1 MCYSIP
7 STMQRDHYE
16 VLGVRRDAS
25 PEEIKSAFKK
35 LAAQWHPDRN
45 QGDPSAHD
53 RFKELNLAYQV
64 LSDDNRRTLYDR
76 LGHRAEEPGSPF
88 GAGGPFA
95 GGYVDISDI
104 AIDGILGDL
113 LGVFGVGKGDKG
125 DIKKEI
131 EVTFEEAAFGCEKT
145 VHYERV
151 TACVSCQGSGAA
163 TGTLPTTCAACSGRG
178 RMRLQQ
184 GILPIAVERTCT
196 RCKGTGRTVQ
206 HACVSCRGSGLAATT
221 DTVRVTLP
229 PGVEAG
235 ATKLVNGAGNKA
247 RPDRAPGDLEL
258 TITVLEHPFFK
269 RAGDDVLCSVPVSF
283 TQAALG
289 GEVEVPT
296 LDGRGKLR
304 VPAGTQPGTVL
315 RIKGKG
321 VPRRGNLGRGDQ
333 RVEVAIEVPTRLTE
347 RQHRMLEELA
357 RELGEEVSP
366 QQKSFMEKL
375 RDLFD

>member
-1 MCYSIP
+1 
-7 STMQRDHYE
+7 MQRDHYE
-16 VLGVRRDAS
+16 VLGVQRDAT

-45 QGDPSAHD
+45 QSDPTAHE

-104 AIDGILGDL
+104 AVDGILGDL
-113 LGVFGVGKGDKG
+113 LGVFGVGRGDRG
-125 DIKKEI
+125 DVKHQV
-131 EVTFEEAAFGCEKT
+131 EVSFEEAAFGCEKT
-145 VHYERV
+145 VNYDRAI
-151 TACVSCQGSGAA
+151 ACVTCHGSGAA
-163 TGTLPTTCAACSGRG
+163 TGTAPVACTTCNGRG
-178 RMRLQQ
+178 RVRMQQ
-184 GILPIAVERTCT
+184 GILPIAVERSCT
-196 RCKGTGRTVQ
+196 RCRGTGRTVQ
-206 HACVSCRGSGLAATT
+206 HPCASCRGSGLTPVT

-229 PGVEAG
+229 AGVEAG
-235 ATKLVNGAGNKA
+235 ATKLVGGAGNKPRA
-247 RPDRAPGDLEL
+247 DRAPGDLEL
-258 TITVLEHPFFK
+258 TIAVREHPFFR
-269 RAGDDVLCSVPVSF
+269 RAGDDVVCSVPVSF

-296 LDGRGKLR
+296 LEGRGKLR

-321 VPRRGNLGRGDQ
+321 IPRRAGMGRGDQ
-333 RVEVAIEVPTRLTE
+333 RVEVAIEVPTQLTE
-347 RQHRMLEELA
+347 RQRRMLEELA
-357 RELGEEVSP
+357 HELREEVLP
-366 QQKSFMEKL
+366 QHKSFMEKL
-375 RDLFD
+375 RELFD